1 MARQIP
7 TDADRRIAIGRL
19 LRGLA
24 DGADAIVICA
34 AIVDLHPKNDTF
46 PGEVFL
52 HVGATALDLAGAS
65 AENPVAYEGLLD
77 THLAECSFRGRE
89 NRKIQFAILG
99 MASTRGG
106 IEPDLLDETYWWK
119 TDDFWRYALL
129 GAIAVIRAS
138 AARMNISAAELAAR
152 IAAAMDIDLGDPPAI
167 G

>member
-7 TDADRRIAIGRL
+7 TDADRRTAIGRL

-24 DGADAIVICA
+24 DEADAIAIAA

-52 HVGATALDLAGAS
+52 HIGAVALELTGAS
-65 AENPVAYEGLLD
+65 AAKPITYEGLLE
-77 THLAECSFRGRE
+77 THLTECAFRGKE
-89 NRKIQFAILG
+89 YRKIQFAILG
-99 MASTRGG
+99 IASTRGG
-106 IEPDLLDETYWWK
+106 IEPDLLDETYWWQ

-129 GAIAVIRAS
+129 AAIAVIRAS
-138 AARMNISAAELAAR
+138 AARMHVSVTELVAR
-152 IAAAMDIDLGDPPAI
+152 IAAEMDINLSSTPAI